1 MTLNRELVKSKI
13 ILLSEKSLLLEKL
26 GGPENNSELFE
37 EIFSL
42 EDDILKSF
50 GLPENSKFAQ
60 ILKCENIPSNQELEK
75 MISFL
80 ENIASEY
87 LLAPTET
94 SISVLAKAKD
104 LKLDA
109 FSVLPELKIITHIYS
124 IFVYE
129 EVLLKEKD
137 TPENVLKEL
146 ELFNT
151 DESILLVNKL
161 IESFRINTEQNFEK
175 QNISELKY
183 INEFILSDYLNNN

>member
-1 MTLNRELVKSKI
+1 MLNKEIVKSKI
-13 ILLSEKSLLLEKL
+13 ILLSEKSLLLKKL

-37 EIFSL
+37 EIFSI

-60 ILKCENIPSNQELEK
+60 ILKRNNIPSNHELEE
-75 MISFL
+75 MIFIL

-94 SISVLAKAKD
+94 SISVLTKAKD
-104 LKLDA
+104 LKLDP
-109 FSVLPELKIITHIYS
+109 FGVLPELKIITHIYS

-129 EVLLKEKD
+129 EILLKERD
-137 TPENVLKEL
+137 TSENVLKEL

-151 DESILLVNKL
+151 DDSILFVNKL
-161 IESFRINTEQNFEK
+161 IESFRIAGEQNFEK

-183 INEFILSDYLNNN
+183 INQFILSDYFNNN

>member
-1 MTLNRELVKSKI
+1 MLNKEIVKSKI

-37 EIFSL
+37 EIFSI

-60 ILKCENIPSNQELEK
+60 ILKRNNIPSNHELEE
-75 MISFL
+75 MISIL

-94 SISVLAKAKD
+94 SISVLTKAKD
-104 LKLDA
+104 LKLDP
-109 FSVLPELKIITHIYS
+109 FGVLPELKIITHIYS

-129 EVLLKEKD
+129 EILLKERD
-137 TPENVLKEL
+137 TSENVLKEL

-151 DESILLVNKL
+151 DDSILFVNKL
-161 IESFRINTEQNFEK
+161 IESFRIAGEQNFEK

-183 INEFILSDYLNNN
+183 INQFILSDYLNNN

>member
-1 MTLNRELVKSKI
+1 MLNKEIVKSKI

-37 EIFSL
+37 EIFSI

-60 ILKCENIPSNQELEK
+60 ILKRNNIPSNQELEE
-75 MISFL
+75 MISIL

-94 SISVLAKAKD
+94 SISVLTKAKD
-104 LKLDA
+104 LKLDP
-109 FSVLPELKIITHIYS
+109 FGVLPELKIITHIYS

-129 EVLLKEKD
+129 EILLKERD

-151 DESILLVNKL
+151 DDSILFVNTL
-161 IESFRINTEQNFEK
+161 IESFRITGEQNFEK

-183 INEFILSDYLNNN
+183 INQFILSDYFNNN

>member
-1 MTLNRELVKSKI
+1 MLNKEIVKSKI

-37 EIFSL
+37 EIFSI

-60 ILKCENIPSNQELEK
+60 ILKRNNIPSNHELEE
-75 MISFL
+75 MISIL

-94 SISVLAKAKD
+94 SISVLTKAKD
-104 LKLDA
+104 LKLDP
-109 FSVLPELKIITHIYS
+109 FGVLPELKIITHIYS

-129 EVLLKEKD
+129 EILLKERD

-151 DESILLVNKL
+151 DDSILFVNKL
-161 IESFRINTEQNFEK
+161 IESFRITGEQNFEK

-183 INEFILSDYLNNN
+183 INQFILSDYLNNN

>member
-1 MTLNRELVKSKI
+1 MLNKEIVKSKI

-37 EIFSL
+37 EIFSI

-60 ILKCENIPSNQELEK
+60 ILKRNNIPSNQELEE
-75 MISFL
+75 MISIL

-94 SISVLAKAKD
+94 SISVLTKAKD
-104 LKLDA
+104 LKLDP
-109 FSVLPELKIITHIYS
+109 FGVLPELKIITHIYS

-129 EVLLKEKD
+129 EILLKERD

-151 DESILLVNKL
+151 DDSILFVNKL
-161 IESFRINTEQNFEK
+161 IESFRIAGEQNFEK

-183 INEFILSDYLNNN
+183 INQFILSDYFNNN

>member
-1 MTLNRELVKSKI
+1 MLNKEIVKSKI

-37 EIFSL
+37 EIFSI

-60 ILKCENIPSNQELEK
+60 ILKRNNIPCNHELEE
-75 MISFL
+75 MISIL

-94 SISVLAKAKD
+94 SISVLTKAKD

-151 DESILLVNKL
+151 DDSILFVNKL
-161 IESFRINTEQNFEK
+161 IESFRIAGEQNFEK

-183 INEFILSDYLNNN
+183 INQFILSDYLNNN

>member
-1 MTLNRELVKSKI
+1 MLNKEIVKSKI

-37 EIFSL
+37 EIFSI

-60 ILKCENIPSNQELEK
+60 ILKRNNIPSNQELEE
-75 MISFL
+75 MISIL

-94 SISVLAKAKD
+94 SISVLTKAKD
-104 LKLDA
+104 LKLDP
-109 FSVLPELKIITHIYS
+109 FGVLPELKIITHIYS

-129 EVLLKEKD
+129 EILLKERD

-151 DESILLVNKL
+151 DDSILFVNKL
-161 IESFRINTEQNFEK
+161 IESFRIAGERNFEK

-183 INEFILSDYLNNN
+183 INQFILSDYLNNN